1 MVCTNSEKSTGVRTW
16 LFAPRPSQR
25 EMSVASLDEVI
36 TTPGGVVI
44 GREDVVRL
52 HAGFE
57 TDAKPARLSFETV

>member
-1 MVCTNSEKSTGVRTW
+1 
-16 LFAPRPSQR
+16 
-25 EMSVASLDEVI
+25 MSVASLDEVI